1 MRKMTAGHNLI
12 CMCRVITLQITPGRM
27 VRTETTVT
35 VNKVTVSF
43 LSCES
48 AGPALGKGGLFLTV
62 EIIMTY
68 ETVRMKRERKM

>member
-1 MRKMTAGHNLI
+1 MRKKTAEHNLL
-12 CMCRVITLQITPGRM
+12 CMRRAITLQITQGRM

-35 VNKVTVSF
+35 VDKVTVSF

-48 AGPALGKGGLFLTV
+48 AGPALGKGGLFFTV

-68 ETVRMKRERKM
+68 ETVRMRRERKM